1 LTCSTASGAGLLR
14 QDLLAPLQIA
24 AELRWRNAMEHWLKK
39 FPASEITNS
48 VRLDLRKTTQR
59 ADVSMRLEIIKL
71 SLSSNPLSVA
81 EN

>member
-1 LTCSTASGAGLLR
+1 
-14 QDLLAPLQIA
+14 
-24 AELRWRNAMEHWLKK
+24 MEHWVKK
-39 FPASEITNS
+39 VPASEITNS